1 MFALPWYSILLIS
14 IPQTIFSLL
23 IGFQLF
29 NLRVDFRKCL
39 VVAIVVGIVTYL
51 LRRTLVIPGIHT
63 VLIILVMVI
72 SITLINRGGI
82 LYNFL
87 AVMLG
92 SMILGVIEGVWCP
105 LFLSITSLA
114 IRDLA
119 IYPGL
124 NIACFIP
131 VLLLAVMIYILIRR
145 HDFYIY
151 NLDQKGTFR

>member
-14 IPQTIFSLL
+14 IPQIIFSLL
-23 IGFQLF
+23 IGFRLF
-29 NLRVDFRKCL
+29 NLQIDLRKCL
-39 VVAIVVGIVTYL
+39 IVAIVVGIVTYF
-51 LRRTLVIPGIHT
+51 LRRSSVIPGIHT

-72 SITLINRGGI
+72 SFTLINRGGM

-105 LFLSITSLA
+105 LFLSIASLS

-119 IYPGL
+119 IYPWL

-131 VLLLAVMIYILIRR
+131 VLLLAAAIYILIRR

-151 NLDQKGTFR
+151 NLDRKGTSK

>member
-14 IPQTIFSLL
+14 IPQTIVSIL

-29 NLRVDFRKCL
+29 NLRLDFKKCL
-39 VVAIVVGIVTYL
+39 VVAIVVGIVTYF
-51 LRRTLVIPGIHT
+51 LRGTLVIPGIHT

-105 LFLSITSLA
+105 LFLSLVSHS

-119 IYPGL
+119 LNPWL

-131 VLLLAVMIYILIRR
+131 VLLLVAAIYILIRR

-151 NLDQKGTFR
+151 NLNQKGASR

>member
-14 IPQTIFSLL
+14 IPQTIVSIL

-29 NLRVDFRKCL
+29 NLRLDFKKCL
-39 VVAIVVGIVTYL
+39 VVAIVVGIVTYF
-51 LRRTLVIPGIHT
+51 LRGTLVIPGIHT

-119 IYPGL
+119 IL
-124 NIACFIP
+124 
-131 VLLLAVMIYILIRR
+131 
-145 HDFYIY
+145 
-151 NLDQKGTFR
+151 

>member
-1 MFALPWYSILLIS
+1 M
-14 IPQTIFSLL
+14 
-23 IGFQLF
+23 
-29 NLRVDFRKCL
+29 
-39 VVAIVVGIVTYL
+39 
-51 LRRTLVIPGIHT
+51 
-63 VLIILVMVI
+63 
-72 SITLINRGGI
+72 

-105 LFLSITSLA
+105 LFLSIASLS

-119 IYPGL
+119 IYPWL

-131 VLLLAVMIYILIRR
+131 VLLLAAAIYILIRR

-151 NLDQKGTFR
+151 NLDRKGTSK

>member
-1 MFALPWYSILLIS
+1 LI
-14 IPQTIFSLL
+14 
-23 IGFQLF
+23 
-29 NLRVDFRKCL
+29 
-39 VVAIVVGIVTYL
+39 VAIVVGIVTYY
-51 LRRTLVIPGIHT
+51 LRRTVVIPGIHT

-72 SITLINRGGI
+72 SFTLINRGGM

-105 LFLSITSLA
+105 LFLSIASLS

-119 IYPGL
+119 IYPWL

-131 VLLLAVMIYILIRR
+131 VLLLAAAIYILIRR

-151 NLDQKGTFR
+151 NLDRKGTSK

>member
-29 NLRVDFRKCL
+29 NLRMDLRKCL
-39 VVAIVVGIVTYL
+39 IVAIVVGIVTYF

-63 VLIILVMVI
+63 VLIILLMVI
-72 SITLINRGGI
+72 LITLINRGGM

-87 AVMLG
+87 AVILG

-105 LFLSITSLA
+105 LILRLTFRSIQ
-114 IRDLA
+114 DLA
-119 IYPGL
+119 LNPWL
-124 NIACFIP
+124 NIALFIP
-131 VLLLAVMIYILIRR
+131 VLLAAAMIYIIIHRQN
-145 HDFYIY
+145 FYIY
-151 NLDQKGTFR
+151 DLNQKDIYR

>member
-29 NLRVDFRKCL
+29 NLRLDFRKCL
-39 VVAIVVGIVTYL
+39 IVAIGVGIVTYF
-51 LRRTLVIPGIHT
+51 LRGTLVIPGIHT
-63 VLIILVMVI
+63 VLIILLMVI
-72 SITLINRGGI
+72 SITLINRGNI

-105 LFLSITSLA
+105 LFLSLTSLS

-119 IYPGL
+119 IYPWL

>member
-14 IPQTIFSLL
+14 IPQTIFSIL

-29 NLRVDFRKCL
+29 NLRLDFRKCL
-39 VVAIVVGIVTYL
+39 IVAIGVGIVTYF
-51 LRRTLVIPGIHT
+51 LRGTFAIPGLHT
-63 VLIILVMVI
+63 LLIIVLMAL
-72 SITLINRGGI
+72 SITWINRGNI
-82 LYNFL
+82 LYNFFS
-87 AVMLG
+87 VILG

-105 LFLSITSLA
+105 LFLSLTSLS

-119 IYPGL
+119 IYPWL